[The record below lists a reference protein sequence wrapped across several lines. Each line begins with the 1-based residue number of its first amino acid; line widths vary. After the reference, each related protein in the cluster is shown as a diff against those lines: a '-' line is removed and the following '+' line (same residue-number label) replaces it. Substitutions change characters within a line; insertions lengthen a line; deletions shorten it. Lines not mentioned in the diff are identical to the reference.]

1 MIIVDTSALLAILY
15 GESEAP
21 AFVQVLDRNEAGVPA
36 SVLVEGG
43 ILAIARGKT
52 QDWDRLIQALA
63 PEIIAIDEPIAMEAV
78 HAYRRFGKGR
88 HKAALNF
95 GDCLVYATAKHLR
108 VPLLCNGRNF
118 VHTDLHIH
126 KGTAH

>member
-1 MIIVDTSALLAILY
+1 L
-15 GESEAP
+15 EAP
-21 AFVQVLDRNEAGVPA
+21 GFVQVLDQSEAGVPA

-63 PEIIAIDEPIAMEAV
+63 PQIIAIDEPIAMEAV
-78 HAYRRFGKGR
+78 RAYRRFGKGH

-95 GDCLVYATAKHLR
+95 GDCLVYASAKHLQM
-108 VPLLCNGRNF
+108 PLLCKGRDF
-118 VHTDLHIH
+118 VHTDLVIH
-126 KGTAH
+126 KGTVH